1 MTKSI
6 TAFAVLV
13 AAVTLLVIAGGMP
26 MAGESGHGAVQTG
39 ALLGGVFQLFTF
51 VLLIMLLPGKMLLA
65 SGLGMLGRFAV
76 VALAAL
82 LVVPVA
88 GLPAAPMLLALVSV
102 LFGTAVLEPV
112 FFALAAK
119 RPETR

>member
-1 MTKSI
+1 MTKPV
-6 TAFAVLV
+6 AGFAVLV
-13 AAVTLLVIAGGMP
+13 VAVTLLVIAGGMP
-26 MAGESGHGAVQTG
+26 MAGEAGHGAVTAG

-51 VLLIMLLPGKMLLA
+51 VLLVMLLPGKLMLA
-65 SGLGMLGRFAV
+65 SGLGMLGRFV
-76 VALAAL
+76 MVALAAL

-88 GLPAAPMLLALVSV
+88 GVPAAPMLLALVSV
-102 LFGTAVLEPV
+102 LVCTAVLEPV